1 MVEQKKVNQ
10 IKSDIHDN
18 TELDTNI
25 SKTSKFITNYDM
37 TRRRLSAEAN
47 NEKAQWSLRQ
57 REANRRI
64 VDTRNNLEGIYQRQR
79 NLNEEARLASQER
92 KAKEIESKIEVRN
105 FVFKIKK
112 NFFKIDYKTNLI
124 ISLLGNNK

>member
-18 TELDTNI
+18 NELDTNI

-47 NEKAQWSLRQ
+47 NEKALWSLRQ

-112 NFFKIDYKTNLI
+112 NFFKIDFKTNLI

>member
-18 TELDTNI
+18 SELDTNI

-105 FVFKIKK
+105 FVFKKSFI
-112 NFFKIDYKTNLI
+112 KIDFRKNLI
-124 ISLLGNNK
+124 IFFRK

>member
-18 TELDTNI
+18 NELDTNI

-105 FVFKIKK
+105 FEFIKI
-112 NFFKIDYKTNLI
+112 NFILKIDFNTNLI
-124 ISLLGNNK
+124 IFFFRK

>member
-1 MVEQKKVNQ
+1 
-10 IKSDIHDN
+10 
-18 TELDTNI
+18 
-25 SKTSKFITNYDM
+25 
-37 TRRRLSAEAN
+37 
-47 NEKAQWSLRQ
+47 LRQ

-112 NFFKIDYKTNLI
+112 NFFKIDFKTNLI
-124 ISLLGNNK
+124 TSLLGNNK

>member
-18 TELDTNI
+18 NELDTNI

-105 FVFKIKK
+105 FEFIKI
-112 NFFKIDYKTNLI
+112 NFILKIDFNTNLI
-124 ISLLGNNK
+124 IFFF

>member
-18 TELDTNI
+18 NELDTNI

-105 FVFKIKK
+105 FEFIKI
-112 NFFKIDYKTNLI
+112 NFILKIDFNTNLI
-124 ISLLGNNK
+124 IFIFRK